1 MYQMDYKKLMGFT
14 INNKLSFLDIFQFLS
29 SLLDSFV
36 KNLNKDDLKYSI
48 QEFDNSVLDLV
59 KQKRLYPYE
68 YMTDFENFKEKLF
81 SKENFHSSL
90 TNRKINGKE

>member
-1 MYQMDYKKLMGFT
+1 MGFT
-14 INNKLSFLDIFQFLS
+14 INNKLSFLDIFQFPS
-29 SLLDSFV
+29 SL
-36 KNLNKDDLKYSI
+36 LNKDDLKYSI

-59 KQKRLYPYE
+59 NQKRLYPYE
-68 YMTDFENFKEKLF
+68 YMTDFGNFKEKLL

>member
-1 MYQMDYKKLMGFT
+1 MGFT
-14 INNKLSFLDIFQFLS
+14 INNKLSFLDIFQFPS
-29 SLLDSFV
+29 SL
-36 KNLNKDDLKYSI
+36 LNKDDLKYSI

-59 KQKRLYPYE
+59 NKKRLYPYE

>member
-1 MYQMDYKKLMGFT
+1 MGFT
-14 INNKLSFLDIFQFLS
+14 INNKLSFLDISQFPS
-29 SLLDSFV
+29 SL
-36 KNLNKDDLKYSI
+36 LNKDDLKYSI

-59 KQKRLYPYE
+59 NQKRLYPYE
-68 YMTDFENFKEKLF
+68 YMTDFENFKEKLL

>member
-1 MYQMDYKKLMGFT
+1 MDYKKIMGFT
-14 INNKLSFLDIFQFLS
+14 INNKLSFLDIFQFPS
-29 SLLDSFV
+29 SL
-36 KNLNKDDLKYSI
+36 LNKDDLKYSI

-59 KQKRLYPYE
+59 NQKRLYPYE

>member
-1 MYQMDYKKLMGFT
+1 MGFT
-14 INNKLSFLDIFQFLS
+14 INNKLSFLDIFQFPS
-29 SLLDSFV
+29 SL
-36 KNLNKDDLKYSI
+36 LNKDDLKYSI

-59 KQKRLYPYE
+59 NQKRLYPYE
-68 YMTDFENFKEKLF
+68 YMTDFENFKEKLL

>member
-1 MYQMDYKKLMGFT
+1 MGFT
-14 INNKLSFLDIFQFLS
+14 INNKLSFLDIFQFPS
-29 SLLDSFV
+29 SL
-36 KNLNKDDLKYSI
+36 LNKDDLKYSI

-68 YMTDFENFKEKLF
+68 YMTDFENFKEKLL

>member
-1 MYQMDYKKLMGFT
+1 MGFT
-14 INNKLSFLDIFQFLS
+14 INNKLSFLDIFQFPS
-29 SLLDSFV
+29 SL
-36 KNLNKDDLKYSI
+36 LNKDDLKHSI

-59 KQKRLYPYE
+59 NQKRLYPYE
-68 YMTDFENFKEKLF
+68 YMTDFENFKEKLL

>member
-1 MYQMDYKKLMGFT
+1 MGFT
-14 INNKLSFLDIFQFLS
+14 INNKLSFLDIFQFPS
-29 SLLDSFV
+29 SL
-36 KNLNKDDLKYSI
+36 LNKDDLKYSI

-59 KQKRLYPYE
+59 NQKRLYPYE

>member
-1 MYQMDYKKLMGFT
+1 MGFT
-14 INNKLSFLDIFQFLS
+14 INNKLSFLDIFQFPS
-29 SLLDSFV
+29 SLL
-36 KNLNKDDLKYSI
+36 NKDHLKYSI

-59 KQKRLYPYE
+59 NQKRLYPYE
-68 YMTDFENFKEKLF
+68 YMTDFENFKEKLL

>member
-1 MYQMDYKKLMGFT
+1 MDYKKIMAFT

-59 KQKRLYPYE
+59 KRKRLYPYE
-68 YMTDFENFKEKLF
+68 YMTDFENFKEKLL

>member
-1 MYQMDYKKLMGFT
+1 MDYKKIMGFT
-14 INNKLSFLDIFQFLS
+14 INNKLSFLDIFQFPS
-29 SLLDSFV
+29 SL
-36 KNLNKDDLKYSI
+36 LNKDDLKYSI

-59 KQKRLYPYE
+59 NQKRLYPYE
-68 YMTDFENFKEKLF
+68 YMTDFENFKEKLL

>member
-1 MYQMDYKKLMGFT
+1 MGFT
-14 INNKLSFLDIFQFLS
+14 INNKLSFLDIFQFPS
-29 SLLDSFV
+29 SL
-36 KNLNKDDLKYSI
+36 LNKDDLKYSI

-59 KQKRLYPYE
+59 NQKRLYP
-68 YMTDFENFKEKLF
+68 DFENFKEKLL

>member
-1 MYQMDYKKLMGFT
+1 MDYKKIMGFT

-59 KQKRLYPYE
+59 KRKRLYPYE
-68 YMTDFENFKEKLF
+68 YMTDFENFKEKLL